1 MSSRSS
7 SLIEGLPRQSLT
19 DRAAPMRLATASARR
34 PCRTEKAEPAPAARA
49 SFLTGRLDEHRPYRL
64 LGGGA
69 AQHLGGR
76 RRDNFDLV
84 LGEPRARRRRR
95 FSGRYR
101 QPFADEIRSSSL
113 RLGPPLVSSDELIG
127 NVVQVIAYYLRLRAD
142 TKNIVADTPDQRSPQ
157 PAATAPRVSH
167 VWQATIQSW
176 EGSTPSPPAFQH
188 RHRARALPRL
198 QARGRFHPQR
208 PGRAQGLDQPAPW
221 RRSDRLCR
229 RRCRW
234 CGKCSPTSW
243 PSAASPRAWIRP
255 MRRSSPICRRWRS
268 RRNASLL

>member
-76 RRDNFDLV
+76 RRDNCDLV

-142 TKNIVADTPDQRSPQ
+142 PKNIVADTPDQRSP
-157 PAATAPRVSH
+157 AAEELIRAVL
-167 VWQATIQSW
+167 VEAT
-176 EGSTPSPPAFQH
+176 GPKGG
-188 RHRARALPRL
+188 
-198 QARGRFHPQR
+198 ARGRCRLRFFSATRSACTCAGQSHGR
-208 PGRAQGLDQPAPW
+208 CAIREGLPGEAFDE
-221 RRSDRLCR
+221 R
-229 RRCRW
+229 RRARRH
-234 CGKCSPTSW
+234 
-243 PSAASPRAWIRP
+243 SAQSL
-255 MRRSSPICRRWRS
+255 RRTR
-268 RRNASLL
+268 